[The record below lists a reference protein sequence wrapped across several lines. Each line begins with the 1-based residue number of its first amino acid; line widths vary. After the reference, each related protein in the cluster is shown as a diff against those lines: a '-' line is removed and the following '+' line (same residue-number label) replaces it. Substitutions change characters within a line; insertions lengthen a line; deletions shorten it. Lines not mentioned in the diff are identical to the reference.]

1 MFAPAEQKD
10 GYNTYITAGTVYDF
24 HLKNSNKSEVLA
36 TTGNFCIN
44 FTVLYSAAFAATG
57 SSGPVHCAD
66 TLGGELP
73 PIIGRGFPRSALSGC
88 PLVQN
93 FHQSWGRAWN
103 KNQ

>member
-1 MFAPAEQKD
+1 MDIVLTSQLVQATIFISK
-10 GYNTYITAGTVYDF
+10 TV
-24 HLKNSNKSEVLA
+24 SA

-73 PIIGRGFPRSALSGC
+73 PIIGRGFPRNALSGC
-88 PLVQN
+88 LLVQN
-93 FHQSWGRAWN
+93 FHQSWGRPWN